1 MPYLNVSPSSPPH
14 SPPCLEPRQ
23 TCLTLGLCWGA
34 AAVWHGLGLVEACP
48 SLPSTD
54 AHWIDPDNAV
64 LGSPSCSRIKDPEFC
79 VICSNFE
86 IKSIATNDT
95 MFHLWQVLYVLW
107 HLIEKKTQIYM
118 FFLLY
123 PLPLFKP
130 LYQTFRT
137 PPLHHPNLSPNHQ
150 SFQILRL
157 QIMHGPSNLPS
168 PFHPKTKL
176 KQTSG
181 LPSMQ

>member
-14 SPPCLEPRQ
+14 SPPCLGPRQ

-54 AHWIDPDNAV
+54 AHWIDPDNAA

-95 MFHLWQVLYVLW
+95 MFHLWQVLFVLW

-118 FFLLY
+118 FFLLAYIRY
-123 PLPLFKP
+123 PSSSHYIRLSE
-130 LYQTFRT
+130 
-137 PPLHHPNLSPNHQ
+137 HHPSTIQISPPTINR
-150 SFQILRL
+150 FK
-157 QIMHGPSNLPS
+157 
-168 PFHPKTKL
+168 F
-176 KQTSG
+176 
-181 LPSMQ
+181 

>member
-118 FFLLY
+118 FFLLAYIRY
-123 PLPLFKP
+123 PSSSLNIRLSE
-130 LYQTFRT
+130 
-137 PPLHHPNLSPNHQ
+137 HHPSTIQISPPTINR
-150 SFQILRL
+150 FK
-157 QIMHGPSNLPS
+157 
-168 PFHPKTKL
+168 F
-176 KQTSG
+176 
-181 LPSMQ
+181 